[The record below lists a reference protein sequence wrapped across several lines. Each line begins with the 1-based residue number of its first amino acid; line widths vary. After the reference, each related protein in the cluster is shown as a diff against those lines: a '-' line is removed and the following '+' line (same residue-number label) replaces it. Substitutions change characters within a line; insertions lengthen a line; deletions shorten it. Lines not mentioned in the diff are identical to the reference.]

1 MKKYLFLLIL
11 PILFLLPKDTFA
23 SEINSSGWYSGYQD
37 QFIFIELEE
46 DNLIRNYGDFSSF
59 SGGTISGSS
68 SYIILPKQFTG
79 FSSTG
84 GITLQGTVTSYI
96 SEMSLYA
103 NSSFKQGSYYTIN
116 FGFNNGSYINV
127 ATGIIRNNFSI
138 KLFDGNDYTVDPLNT
153 SFNISYD
160 PSSFKGNISVT
171 FMAPLSTD
179 YAQIKI
185 GNHNSR
191 YNSQLVYNNSSAADN
206 GFRIYLINVDES
218 QSLSDAL
225 LAQLAGQNQT
235 IINQN
240 QQIIDNSNKTNEN
253 LKDIEDS
260 LISEEGPDTSELGD
274 VAGWLPPGPVDSI
287 LNLPLTLFQNINS
300 ALGGTCTPVTAT
312 LPYIDY
318 DITLPCMSTIY
329 TKLGIKDF
337 LDWIGVI
344 AGGFILYNYLLHL
357 YQWVEDRLT
366 LKDGNI
372 EWGGN

>member
-1 MKKYLFLLIL
+1 MIKKYKLLFIFFFGLFIFL
-11 PILFLLPKDTFA
+11 PNDAFA

-37 QFIFIELEE
+37 QFIFIELED

-103 NSSFKQGSYYTIN
+103 NASFKQGSYYTIN

-138 KLFDGNDYTVDPLNT
+138 KLFDGNDYNIDPSNI

-160 PSSFKGNISVT
+160 PSTFKGNISVT

-225 LAQLAGQNQT
+225 LGQLAGQNQT

-240 QQIIDNSNKTNEN
+240 QQIIDNSNKTNDLLEDD
-253 LKDIEDS
+253 DISGAEDS
-260 LISEEGPDTSELGD
+260 ASGFFNDFETNDFGLSSIITMPLEFINGLTS
-274 VAGWLPPGPVDSI
+274 STCYS
-287 LNLPLTLFQNINS
+287 LNLPLPFVDTN
-300 ALGGTCTPVTAT
+300 V
-312 LPYIDY
+312 
-318 DITLPCMSTIY
+318 TLPCMTSIYEKYFGTFFTLYQTI
-329 TKLGIKDF
+329 TT
-337 LDWIGVI
+337 
-344 AGGFILYNYLLHL
+344 GFIAYGVCVNIFRLVQGFKSPDNDV
-357 YQWVEDRLT
+357 VEVMEL
-366 LKDGNI
+366 
-372 EWGGN
+372 

>member
-1 MKKYLFLLIL
+1 MIKKYKLLFIFFFGLFIFL
-11 PILFLLPKDTFA
+11 PNDAFA

-37 QFIFIELEE
+37 QFIFIELED

-103 NSSFKQGSYYTIN
+103 NASFKQGSYYTIN

-138 KLFDGNDYTVDPLNT
+138 KLFDGNDYNIDPSNI

-160 PSSFKGNISVT
+160 PSTFKGNISVT

-225 LAQLAGQNQT
+225 LGQLAGQNQT

-240 QQIIDNSNKTNEN
+240 QQIIDNSNKTNDLLEDD
-253 LKDIEDS
+253 DISGAED
-260 LISEEGPDTSELGD
+260 EL
-274 VAGWLPPGPVDSI
+274 L
-287 LNLPLTLFQNINS
+287 
-300 ALGGTCTPVTAT
+300 
-312 LPYIDY
+312 
-318 DITLPCMSTIY
+318 
-329 TKLGIKDF
+329 
-337 LDWIGVI
+337 
-344 AGGFILYNYLLHL
+344 
-357 YQWVEDRLT
+357 
-366 LKDGNI
+366 
-372 EWGGN
+372 